1 MAETESLELTGPWQV
16 VVIGA
21 GPAGAVC
28 ALRLA
33 RAGKKVLLVDRAV
46 FPRPKVCG
54 SCISART
61 LELMRS
67 AGLHGLIDEHMDKVQ
82 APAISQISLRTA
94 GGAINLPLR
103 EGRAI
108 SRASLDLA
116 IIDLARAA
124 GAVFAQGLS
133 ASVLDDDPQ
142 SSSARRIALHPA
154 GAAAGVG
161 EITIESQCVVVADGV
176 GGQSLAHLNG
186 PEKADV
192 RAIVSTTSRIG
203 AGTVVD
209 DCSKEGH
216 DFYKSGT
223 IYMALHRYGY
233 VGAVRLEQNKIDLGA
248 AFDLNFVRKTGSA
261 ALAAKAIM
269 ESSGMP
275 FLESFADGHWLGTAA
290 FTRRRMKPA
299 GQRLFIIG
307 DAASYGEPFTGEGIG
322 WAINSALL
330 VVPYVL
336 TAIEKWDDNLV
347 LSWQKEQART
357 IVENQKTSLHLGKL
371 LRQSHISAQL
381 IEKVLKSI
389 PALSRKFLAGD
400 DESKNA
406 ADKIMAPR

>member
-1 MAETESLELTGPWQV
+1 VP
-16 VVIGA
+16 
-21 GPAGAVC
+21 
-28 ALRLA
+28 
-33 RAGKKVLLVDRAV
+33 
-46 FPRPKVCG
+46 
-54 SCISART
+54 
-61 LELMRS
+61 
-67 AGLHGLIDEHMDKVQ
+67 
-82 APAISQISLRTA
+82 
-94 GGAINLPLR
+94 LPLSQ
-103 EGRAI
+103 GRAL

-116 IIDLARAA
+116 IIERAQSA
-124 GAVFAQGLS
+124 GAVFAQGLT
-133 ASVLDDDPQ
+133 AFVQNTIAAHGRDQTEPRRIILQAVCD
-142 SSSARRIALHPA
+142 SSAIGSPA
-154 GAAAGVG
+154 P
-161 EITIESQCVVVADGV
+161 EITIEAQCVVVADGV
-176 GGQSLAHLNG
+176 GGQSLGHLIG
-186 PEKADV
+186 QEKEDLHPL
-192 RAIVSTTSRIG
+192 VSATSRIG

-209 DCSKEGH
+209 DCSTRGN
-216 DFYKSGT
+216 DFYKHGT
-223 IYMALHRYGY
+223 IYMALHKCGY

-248 AFDLNFVRKTGSA
+248 AFDLDFVRKTGSA